1 MDLTVS
7 APRFGGTIRAIA
19 SKSSAH
25 RLLICAALSDTPCRL
40 GCSEDSE
47 DIRATVQCLNA
58 MGASIVPTQG
68 GFAVTPIDRAH
79 LPAHAVLDCGESG
92 STLRFLLPVVCAL
105 GLDAELHLHGR
116 LPERPLEPLYSLL
129 HHNGAVL
136 SAPGEPI
143 LRVSGQ
149 LRGADFP
156 ISGGV
161 SSQYISGLLFALP
174 LIGGRILVEG
184 KLESAG
190 YVELTKEALALAGV
204 SVSQQDG
211 WLHTEGSYHLSTDC
225 SAEGDWSNAAFWL
238 CAGAIGN
245 EPITVTGLTPTSCQ
259 PDRAIADLLRR
270 FGAQVDQEGSRY
282 TVTPAPLH
290 GIEIDAS
297 QIPDLVPI
305 LALVAACAEGPT
317 RIFGAERLRIKES
330 DRLATTAETLRA
342 LGADVRETSDGLLIA
357 GSRLHGSEVSS
368 HNDHRIA
375 MMAAIAALRT
385 GGEAVTIRGT
395 QAVNKSYPAFFR
407 DYAALGGAVT
417 EGKEQA

>member
-1 MDLTVS
+1 MDLSVS

-25 RLLICAALSDTPCRL
+25 RLLICAALSDKPCHM

-58 MGASIVPTQG
+58 MGASIVPIEG
-68 GFAVTPIDRAH
+68 GFAITPIDRKN

-129 HHNGAVL
+129 CSHGAVL
-136 SAPGEPI
+136 SEPGKAV
-143 LRVSGQ
+143 LHTAGQ
-149 LRGADFP
+149 LQGADFR

-161 SSQYISGLLFALP
+161 SSQYISGLLFTLP
-174 LIGGRILVEG
+174 LIGGRIQIEG

-190 YVELTKEALALAGV
+190 YVDLTKEALALAGV
-204 SVSQQDG
+204 TVTEQGG
-211 WLHTEGSYHLSTDC
+211 WLCSQGSYHLSADC

-238 CAGAIGN
+238 CAGAVGK

-259 PDRAIADLLRR
+259 PDRAIADLLQR
-270 FGAQVDQEGSRY
+270 FGAKVVQIEHQY

-290 GIEIDAS
+290 GIHIDAS
-297 QIPDLVPI
+297 QMPDLVPI
-305 LALVAACAEGPT
+305 LALVAACAEGQT

-342 LGADVRETSDGLLIA
+342 LGADVRETADGLLIK
-357 GSRLHGSEVSS
+357 GSDLHGGEISS

-385 GGEAVTIRGT
+385 GGEAVAIRGA

-407 DYAALGGAVT
+407 DYAALGGTVT
-417 EGKEQA
+417 EGKEQV

>member
-25 RLLICAALSDTPCRL
+25 RLLICAALSDAPCRM

-47 DIRATVQCLNA
+47 DIRATVRCLNA
-58 MGASIVPTQG
+58 MGAAIRPIEG
-68 GFAVTPIDRAH
+68 GFAITPIDRSH

-105 GLDAELHLHGR
+105 GLEAELHLHGR

-129 HHNGAVL
+129 CSHGAVL
-136 SAPGEPI
+136 SEPGQAV
-143 LRVSGQ
+143 LHTAGQ
-149 LRGADFP
+149 LKGADFC
-156 ISGGV
+156 ICGGV
-161 SSQYISGLLFALP
+161 SSQYISGLLFTLP
-174 LIGGRILVEG
+174 LIGGRIKIEG

-204 SVSQQDG
+204 TVTEQDG
-211 WLHTEGSYHLSTDC
+211 WLCAEGSYHLPTDC

-238 CAGAIGN
+238 CAGAVGA
-245 EPITVTGLTPTSCQ
+245 EPVTVTGLTPTSCQ
-259 PDRAIADLLRR
+259 PDRAIISLLQR
-270 FGAQVDQEGSRY
+270 FGAQVAQEESQY
-282 TVTPAPLH
+282 TVIPAPLH

-297 QIPDLVPI
+297 QMPDLVPI
-305 LALVAACAEGPT
+305 LALVAACAEGQT

-330 DRLATTAETLRA
+330 DRLATTAETLRT
-342 LGADVRETSDGLLIA
+342 LGVAIAETADGLLIE
-357 GSRLHGSEVSS
+357 GSTLHGGGISS

-375 MMAAIAALRT
+375 MMAAIAALKA
-385 GGEAVTIRGT
+385 GGEAVTIRGA

-407 DYAALGGAVT
+407 DYAALGGAIT
-417 EGKEQA
+417 EGKEQV